1 LTAASP
7 DSPVR
12 GAADGLSEPAG
23 RRVLSGQQHLARVRF
38 WLGLFVAGL
47 VLAGVSAIPLAFETR
62 LVVQWLDGPG
72 SGIARSLPALAA
84 WLRLAHQGLASSY
97 ARFPFLAYGTDW
109 LAFGHLMIAVA
120 FIGPIRDP
128 VRNKWVVQFGMIACL
143 LVLPFAAIAGLLRH
157 IPALWT
163 PIDMSFGVIGLVPLL
178 LAYRHVR
185 VLERFA
191 TAGTLSES
199 QIRITSLGISVAGR

>member
-1 LTAASP
+1 MTAATP
-7 DSPVR
+7 DRPVC
-12 GAADGLSEPAG
+12 GAADEPLEPTG
-23 RRVLSGQQHLARVRF
+23 RRVLSDQQHLARARF

-47 VLAGVSAIPLAFETR
+47 VLAGVSAIPLAFETK

-84 WLRLAHQGLASSY
+84 WLRLAHRGLASSY
-97 ARFPFLAYGTDW
+97 ARFPFVAYGTDW

-120 FIGPIRDP
+120 FIGPIRYP

-143 LVLPFAAIAGLLRH
+143 LVLPFAAIAGPLRH
-157 IPALWT
+157 IPAFWT

-178 LAYRHVR
+178 LAYRHIR

-191 TAGTLSES
+191 TTGTLSES
-199 QIRITSLGISVAGR
+199 QMRITSLGISVAGR